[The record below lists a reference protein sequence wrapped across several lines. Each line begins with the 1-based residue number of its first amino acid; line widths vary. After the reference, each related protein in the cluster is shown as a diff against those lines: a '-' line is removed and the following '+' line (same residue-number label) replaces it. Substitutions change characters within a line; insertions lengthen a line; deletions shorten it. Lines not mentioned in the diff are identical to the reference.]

1 MMKTLI
7 PVKVCGM
14 TDLAQ
19 VDELVKLGVQ
29 YAGFIFYEPSPRT
42 VIGKIAAADLA
53 GYQQSVQK
61 VGVFVN
67 EEARKVLEIVKDYGL
82 NLVQLHGEESPGY
95 CRELSGG
102 VKVIKAFRLQGDEN
116 ISAMLGPYMDCV
128 DMFLFDTKT
137 SLYGGSG
144 KKFDWKVLANI
155 SADKPFFLSG
165 GIGPGD
171 ETMILNFLNQHPDFQ
186 KVQLDLN
193 SRFETAPGVKD
204 MSKLKT
210 FMSNLGY

>member
-1 MMKTLI
+1 M
-7 PVKVCGM
+7 KVCGI

-19 VDELVKLGVQ
+19 VDELVQLGVR
-29 YAGFIFYEPSPRT
+29 YAGFIFYEQSPRT
-42 VIGKIAAADLA
+42 VIGKITAADLA
-53 GYQQSVQK
+53 EYRQLIRK

-67 EEARKVLEIVKDYGL
+67 EEVGKVLGTVEDYGL
-82 NLVQLHGEESPGY
+82 NLVQLHGEESPRY
-95 CRELSGG
+95 CRELSCE
-102 VKVIKAFRLQGDEN
+102 VQVVKAFRLQGDEN
-116 ISAMLGPYMDCV
+116 ISVMLRPYMDWV

-144 KKFDWKVLANI
+144 KKFDWKVLADI
-155 SADKPFFLSG
+155 SAEKPFFLSG

-186 KVQLDLN
+186 RVQLDLN

-204 MSKLKT
+204 ISKLKT

>member
-1 MMKTLI
+1 MKTLI

-14 TDLAQ
+14 TNLAQ
-19 VDELVKLGVQ
+19 VDELVRLGVQ

-42 VIGKIAAADLA
+42 VISKIKAADLA
-53 GYQQSVQK
+53 GYQQPIQK

-67 EEARKVLEIVKDYGL
+67 EEVGKVAKTVKDYGL

-95 CRELSGG
+95 CRELSGE
-102 VKVIKAFRLQGDEN
+102 VQVIKAFRLQGDEN
-116 ISAMLGPYMDCV
+116 ISAMLRPYLDCG

-144 KKFDWKVLANI
+144 KKFDWKVLADI
-155 SADKPFFLSG
+155 SAGKPFFLSG

-171 ETMILNFLNQHPDFQ
+171 ETMILDFTDQHPDFQ

-193 SRFETAPGVKD
+193 SRFEKAPGIKD
-204 MSKLKT
+204 ISKLKT